1 MKKYKRSL
9 VRLFVILFSTFLF
22 FKLIM
27 SFKQENSI
35 NKLTKSTK
43 LVNQET
49 VKLEENQ
56 IFVPVYGTLQ
66 SVEQIS
72 IVSQA
77 SGVLIGDNFKSGV
90 KFQKG
95 DTLAYIQ
102 YDELQNNLNTLKSNL
117 LNQTSRLVSEIKFDY
132 PDLYVIWYDFMKK
145 ISFNTSLPSLPK
157 INNEKFKNYL
167 SGKFFFTSYFNA
179 KSVQDKISKH
189 IFIASFNG
197 ILSQVNVKPGNT
209 ILQGQSIAVFFNP
222 NNLEL
227 EADVSIK
234 NTLLVKKGMEARLKS
249 DEIHDIQIGF
259 VSRVNKTLD
268 PSSQNM
274 SVFIKATS
282 GQLYNGMYVYG
293 DIFIGKI
300 KETYL
305 VDRSLLIDESIFLV
319 ENNKLKLKQIQVIQ
333 ISENNAIIKGLKDGD
348 IILSESIKGA
358 YDGMEIR
365 VK

>member
-145 ISFNTSLPSLPK
+145 IMFR
-157 INNEKFKNYL
+157 
-167 SGKFFFTSYFNA
+167 
-179 KSVQDKISKH
+179 SV
-189 IFIASFNG
+189 
-197 ILSQVNVKPGNT
+197 
-209 ILQGQSIAVFFNP
+209 
-222 NNLEL
+222 
-227 EADVSIK
+227 
-234 NTLLVKKGMEARLKS
+234 
-249 DEIHDIQIGF
+249 
-259 VSRVNKTLD
+259 
-268 PSSQNM
+268 
-274 SVFIKATS
+274 
-282 GQLYNGMYVYG
+282 
-293 DIFIGKI
+293 
-300 KETYL
+300 
-305 VDRSLLIDESIFLV
+305 
-319 ENNKLKLKQIQVIQ
+319 
-333 ISENNAIIKGLKDGD
+333 
-348 IILSESIKGA
+348 
-358 YDGMEIR
+358 
-365 VK
+365 

>member
-95 DTLAYIQ
+95 DT
-102 YDELQNNLNTLKSNL
+102 
-117 LNQTSRLVSEIKFDY
+117 
-132 PDLYVIWYDFMKK
+132 
-145 ISFNTSLPSLPK
+145 
-157 INNEKFKNYL
+157 
-167 SGKFFFTSYFNA
+167 
-179 KSVQDKISKH
+179 
-189 IFIASFNG
+189 
-197 ILSQVNVKPGNT
+197 
-209 ILQGQSIAVFFNP
+209 
-222 NNLEL
+222 
-227 EADVSIK
+227 
-234 NTLLVKKGMEARLKS
+234 
-249 DEIHDIQIGF
+249 
-259 VSRVNKTLD
+259 
-268 PSSQNM
+268 
-274 SVFIKATS
+274 
-282 GQLYNGMYVYG
+282 
-293 DIFIGKI
+293 
-300 KETYL
+300 
-305 VDRSLLIDESIFLV
+305 
-319 ENNKLKLKQIQVIQ
+319 
-333 ISENNAIIKGLKDGD
+333 
-348 IILSESIKGA
+348 
-358 YDGMEIR
+358 
-365 VK
+365 